1 MPCSEP
7 DPRPRQ
13 MSAYVPGAETVDGD
27 LRRRCGQPSI
37 CRCLRRHAVA
47 PNHHALGILS
57 VRQHLFDFA
66 KWSIVNGSIAGIIG
80 VRSYSRILIV
90 QRLGCLI
97 AHALDAFR
105 PWTSA
110 EGQTHQ
116 RFLSYRGIGRRFGI
130 GMGPTIGSSS
140 LRADASASG
149 NRFRISL
156 AARSNS
162 SAVRC

>member
-1 MPCSEP
+1 LTE
-7 DPRPRQ
+7 
-13 MSAYVPGAETVDGD
+13 
-27 LRRRCGQPSI
+27 
-37 CRCLRRHAVA
+37 
-47 PNHHALGILS
+47 
-57 VRQHLFDFA
+57 A
-66 KWSIVNGSIAGIIG
+66 KRSIVIGSIEGIIG
-80 VRSYSRILIV
+80 VRGYSRILIV
-90 QRLGCLI
+90 LSLGSLN